1 MELSVSN
8 DFLSLFLPE
17 QSEFKTDDILDEFKI
32 YIFKL
37 MNITVDSLIQEQI
50 NNDSENSEL
59 KKKYKQFFS
68 EKVELVLNIYKLYEQ
83 IIDKTNVIKG
93 SLTQNMKI
101 IEKNKLYFDPN
112 NINKGVDNIINDIQ
126 INKTLIKDYNSNSI
140 DNLVNL
146 LSIPHYM
153 IECFRNKEYDLY
165 LEYYNYGISLSE
177 EQKLL
182 LSIKKCIIY
191 VNEMIIIL
199 IKNLI
204 SINYSLNISNKM
216 LFTIL
221 NLKISP
227 IFEEFNDESLKDKFR
242 DLTVYLYQ
250 IDLYMNEKKKNF
262 TLEILKYFIEKF
274 DLILKTDIQEKVIY
288 EKIYKNIFELYLINI
303 IKELLEKNNYN
314 VIRNKISEF
323 LIQIKLLENSPIN
336 FNEIDEIMKKYFLS
350 NLDKLILDN
359 ETHVNNYISSFSD
372 VKKFFNSLIPQNM
385 VNNNNNN
392 NPLQL
397 KYEICLVI
405 YNNLIY
411 INNFIVDENFIRYKD
426 KMTVIETIIKHCNN
440 LLKILNSFFSS
451 HLLIF
456 NLTPDLVNLY
466 DEFKEIILDKIIM
479 IILKDLFSFFQI
491 SNEMDITKE
500 IEEYDNFKSLNKYDE
515 TLF

>member
-50 NNDSENSEL
+50 NNDFENSEL

-93 SLTQNMKI
+93 SLSQNMKI
-101 IEKNKLYFDPN
+101 IGKNKLYFDPN

-126 INKTLIKDYNSNSI
+126 MNKTLIKDYNSNSI

-146 LSIPHYM
+146 LSIPHFM

-182 LSIKKCIIY
+182 FSIKKCIIY
-191 VNEMIIIL
+191 VNEMVNIL
-199 IKNLI
+199 IKNLV
-204 SINYSLNISNKM
+204 SINYSLNISNEM

-221 NLKISP
+221 NLKINT
-227 IFEEFNDESLKDKFR
+227 IFEEFTDDNLKDKFR

-262 TLEILKYFIEKF
+262 TLEILKYFNEKF

-314 VIRNKISEF
+314 IIRNKITEF

-336 FNEIDEIMKKYFLS
+336 FNEIDEIMKKYFFN

-359 ETHVNNYISSFSD
+359 ETHINNYVSSFSD

-385 VNNNNNN
+385 VNNNNN
-392 NPLQL
+392 PLQL

-405 YNNLIY
+405 YNNLVY

-440 LLKILNSFFSS
+440 ILKILNSFFNS

-456 NLTPDLVNLY
+456 NLTPDIINLY
-466 DEFKEIILDKIIM
+466 DEFKEIILDKILM
-479 IILKDLFSFFQI
+479 TIIKDLFSFFQI

-500 IEEYDNFKSLNKYDE
+500 IEEYDNFKSLNKYEE

>member
-50 NNDSENSEL
+50 NNDFENSEL

-93 SLTQNMKI
+93 SLSQNMKI
-101 IEKNKLYFDPN
+101 IGKNKLYFDPN

-126 INKTLIKDYNSNSI
+126 MNKTLIKDYNSNSI

-146 LSIPHYM
+146 LSIPHFM

-182 LSIKKCIIY
+182 FSIKKCIIY
-191 VNEMIIIL
+191 VNEMVNIL

-204 SINYSLNISNKM
+204 SINYSLNISTEM
-216 LFTIL
+216 MFIIL
-221 NLKISP
+221 NLKINP
-227 IFEEFNDESLKDKFR
+227 LFEEFTDESLKDKIR
-242 DLTVYLYQ
+242 DLTVYLCQ

-262 TLEILKYFIEKF
+262 TLEILSYFNEKF
-274 DLILKTDIQEKVIY
+274 DLILKTDIQKKVIY

-314 VIRNKISEF
+314 QIRNKISDF

-336 FNEIDEIMKKYFLS
+336 YNEIDEIMKKYFFS
-350 NLDKLILDN
+350 TLDKLILDN
-359 ETHVNNYISSFSD
+359 ETYINNYISSFSD

-385 VNNNNNN
+385 VNNNNN
-392 NPLQL
+392 PLEL

-405 YNNLIY
+405 YNNLVY

-440 LLKILNSFFSS
+440 ILKILNSFFNS

-456 NLTPDLVNLY
+456 NLTSELINLY
-466 DEFKEIILDKIIM
+466 EEFKEIILDKILM
-479 IILKDLFSFFQI
+479 TIIKDLFSFFQI

-500 IEEYDNFKSLNKYDE
+500 IEEYENFKSLNKYEE